1 MLQRSFGR
9 HVIAL
14 SAVLSLASSPV
25 LAQSPAAQRGPT
37 FVRVHCAQ
45 CHAIDVSDSPLAI
58 APRSAHCISNCR
70 LRACAGAWPRALLPT
85 IRQCRNSGS
94 NRIRSRMSLH
104 ICRHLSPN
112 AKLTDSCA
120 VAFREPLHL
129 AENRLEFDLDQD
141 SRLRSAQQ
149 YLMGGASRVAPCAG
163 AEKGT
168 GSLCMNGHRRVRCAR
183 LRSEIDYHRTCLCDC
198 GDVGWWF
205 RPMSCSKPPALARIR
220 WNI

>member
-1 MLQRSFGR
+1 MSEIKLDRKES
-9 HVIAL
+9 
-14 SAVLSLASSPV
+14 
-25 LAQSPAAQRGPT
+25 
-37 FVRVHCAQ
+37 
-45 CHAIDVSDSPLAI
+45 HAR
-58 APRSAHCISNCR
+58 RSASHARSS
-70 LRACAGAWPRALLPT
+70 AGNARSVEANGGASTSSQKNPSDPAWQKYCPNATELDVT
-85 IRQCRNSGS
+85 TK
-94 NRIRSRMSLH
+94 LH
-104 ICRHLSPN
+104 ICRHSSPN

-149 YLMGGASRVAPCAG
+149 CLMGGASRVAPCAG